1 MSIDGT
7 EETYMAEQAKFDEF
21 YGGYDEE
28 YAEDIESDDGC
39 DHCGPWCGEWGGDG
53 LCMLVIKEQ
62 ARQRAEYDRKH
73 TGERNCPICKK
84 RMPRFDCLN
93 VDKLWEW
100 SLEPYDPMIGLEVL
114 GPQWL
119 DKGELH
125 HKGNLYHVWIGEG
138 EHRKEILLKLI
149 PRKSSIVTEHKGPEM
164 PDANI
169 SAEMGS
175 GNRSRRNSD
184 GSLDNSC
191 VERDEKT

>member
-21 YGGYDEE
+21 YSGYDEE
-28 YAEDIESDDGC
+28 YAEDIESGDGC
-39 DHCGPWCGEWGGDG
+39 DHCGPWCDDWGGDG

-125 HKGNLYHVWIGEG
+125 HKDNLYHVWIGEG
-138 EHRKEILLKLI
+138 EHRKEILLRLI
-149 PRKSSIVTEHKGPEM
+149 PRKSSVVP
-164 PDANI
+164 
-169 SAEMGS
+169 
-175 GNRSRRNSD
+175 
-184 GSLDNSC
+184 
-191 VERDEKT
+191 KTTMEAKE